1 MDKHKIKADTRSFSL
16 LQRLLTMDPIKR
28 VTAQDAM
35 DDAYFKVA
43 VIGFCS
49 PCNFSSVATASHIS
63 FLIVLFVV
71 LLSFQCPVLSFQR
84 VTLINSEHISY
95 NLFQSIFG

>member
-35 DDAYFKVA
+35 DDPYFKVL
-43 VIGFCS
+43 S
-49 PCNFSSVATASHIS
+49 LNFT
-63 FLIVLFVV
+63 FLMI
-71 LLSFQCPVLSFQR
+71 
-84 VTLINSEHISY
+84 
-95 NLFQSIFG
+95 

>member
-35 DDAYFKVA
+35 DDPYFKVY
-43 VIGFCS
+43 
-49 PCNFSSVATASHIS
+49 
-63 FLIVLFVV
+63 LRLF
-71 LLSFQCPVLSFQR
+71 
-84 VTLINSEHISY
+84 
-95 NLFQSIFG
+95 